1 MDPQS
6 GSETRIK
13 GFYAQIKG
21 AAFRRCAQSSHSD
34 SYFCFKSRN
43 LSCRQIFPASLVN
56 PV

>member
-6 GSETRIK
+6 ESETRIK

-21 AAFRRCAQSSHSD
+21 AAFRSCAQSSHSD

-43 LSCRQIFPASLVN
+43 FSCRQIFAASLVN